1 MVRDGLADEGT
12 FEKGSK
18 EGGSHAGNHETRVQA
33 ERREQGER
41 PVYLRNNKGISVV
54 GAEWE
59 QLEEDMSEYSSV
71 VGADDKLHTASS
83 QQKFGFG
90 SE

>member
-54 GAEWE
+54 GAE
-59 QLEEDMSEYSSV
+59 
-71 VGADDKLHTASS
+71 
-83 QQKFGFG
+83 
-90 SE
+90 